1 MKWRAS
7 LTMRAFLMSFV
18 PLCVVL
24 AASFLAL
31 STLAER
37 RVKED
42 MRRSLQEREEL
53 AQRLD
58 QTSTRRVSQFVSV
71 LADSAGLKAA
81 IGLLR
86 ESSPKSRADV
96 RRTLEAQL
104 RDIHGSVG
112 YDLLAVNDWK
122 GATAAALD
130 YRGGKSTFL
139 DSLPESAGPIAL
151 MELGPAVYEVAT
163 VPVEIGGDQVAALR
177 LGSEFDL
184 GRYQGAGQA
193 ALFRDGRILRATLPN
208 PQWAAMEQQFA
219 AACKPAA
226 SECELRWNG
235 ENLLAMTVH
244 DPVFGPGYRM
254 VEFPSLDKAVAA
266 STAGW
271 AGMLAGVGAF
281 GVLLA
286 FGFTIVTSRSL
297 SRPIRELV
305 AQLKIA
311 DSGGE
316 FPERIAA
323 GDSIV
328 ELECLAEAYNS
339 VAAAARRSFD
349 ELQKAKVAAEAASQ
363 AKGDFMSNA
372 SHELR
377 TPMNGIIGMTDLL
390 LMTELDDEQREYALT
405 VRDSSRG
412 LMTIIEDILDFSR
425 LENGMIVLRP
435 EPFDLRQ
442 TVRDVVRL
450 LGAQAVNK
458 QLALAWSYPDEACS
472 RFIGDS
478 VRLRQVLTILTANA
492 IKFTPEGRV
501 EVNVD
506 VVEGARGGAVVRI
519 SVCDT
524 GIGIPAHKVESIF
537 GGFAQV
543 EGHLSRRFGGLGL
556 GLAIVRKLV
565 ELMQGRVSVESAPG
579 SGSTFRVTVP
589 LDVDT
594 SKPVTTEIAIWQ
606 GVPA

>member
-7 LTMRAFLMSFV
+7 LTVRAFLLSFV

-24 AASFLAL
+24 AISFLAL
-31 STLAER
+31 SALAER
-37 RVKED
+37 HVKEG
-42 MRRSLQEREEL
+42 MRRSLQEREEV
-53 AQRLD
+53 AQRQD
-58 QTSTRRVSQFVSV
+58 QASTRRVSRFVSV

-86 ESSPKSRADV
+86 ESSPKSRGDA
-96 RRTLEAQL
+96 RRTLDAQL
-104 RDIHGSVG
+104 DDIHRAVG
-112 YDLLAVNDWK
+112 YDLLTVTDWK
-122 GATAAALD
+122 GNTASAVE
-130 YRGGKSTFL
+130 YRGGKTT
-139 DSLPESAGPIAL
+139 SLERVPESAGPIAL
-151 MELGPAVYEVAT
+151 MELGPAVYEVVT
-163 VPVEIGGDQVAALR
+163 VPVEIGGDQVASLR

-184 GRYQGAGQA
+184 ARYRGDGQA
-193 ALFRDGRILRATLPN
+193 VLFRDGRILRATLPN
-208 PQWAAMEQQFA
+208 PQWGAMEQQFA
-219 AACKPAA
+219 AACKPSA
-226 SECELRWNG
+226 SECEIRWNG
-235 ENLLAMTVH
+235 ENLLAMTIRE
-244 DPVFGPGYRM
+244 PVFASGYRM
-254 VEFPSLDKAVAA
+254 VEFRSLDKAVAA
-266 STAGW
+266 FTAGW

-281 GVLLA
+281 GILLA
-286 FGFTIVTSRSL
+286 LVLTIVTSRSL
-297 SRPIRELV
+297 ARPIHDLV
-305 AQLKIA
+305 AQLKT
-311 DSGGE
+311 GE
-316 FPERIAA
+316 NGSDFPERIAA

-328 ELECLAEAYNS
+328 ELDRLAQAYNS

-349 ELQKAKVAAEAASQ
+349 ELQKSKVVAEAASL

-390 LMTELDDEQREYALT
+390 LMTDLDDEQREYALT

-425 LENGMIVLRP
+425 LENGRIVLRP

-442 TVRDVVRL
+442 TIKEVIRL

-478 VRLRQVLTILTANA
+478 VRIRQVLTILAANA

-506 VVEGARGGAVVRI
+506 VVESAKGSAVVRI
-519 SVCDT
+519 SVNDT
-524 GIGIPAHKVESIF
+524 GIGIPANKVEAIF
-537 GGFAQV
+537 GGFTQV

-556 GLAIVRKLV
+556 GLAIVRRLV
-565 ELMQGRVSVESAPG
+565 ELMQGRVSVESMPG
-579 SGSTFRVTVP
+579 AGSTFRVTVP
-589 LDVDT
+589 LDIDT
-594 SKPVTTEIAIWQ
+594 SKPATTEIAVWQ